1 MREIHHEWTS
11 EPVCP
16 HCGFKDQDWWDG
28 IGPKDDG
35 DSWVAECGECGREY
49 KVTMSVSTHF
59 ETEEVPH
66 D

>member
-16 HCGFKDQDWWDG
+16 HCGFKDQD
-28 IGPKDDG
+28 
-35 DSWVAECGECGREY
+35 WVAECGECGREY

-59 ETEEVPH
+59 ETEEVSH